1 MSAASDART
10 DAIVERLSSLRAVAL
25 FWIGFSLVFAAIQLL
40 SSSALT
46 LDSAV
51 TVENV
56 QRHLA
61 GGYQLRNPPLF
72 DWLYYF
78 ASQVFGEGI
87 LAHTVLRYVF
97 FSAIGILHYVAFRQ
111 VG

>member
-1 MSAASDART
+1 MTALERTSSDAT
-10 DAIVERLSSLRAVAL
+10 IERLSTPSAVAL
-25 FWIGFSLVFAAIQLL
+25 FWIGLSLVFAAIQLL
-40 SSSALT
+40 SSSTLT

-72 DWLYYF
+72 DWMYKTEPDLL
-78 ASQVFGEGI
+78 SGQ
-87 LAHTVLRYVF
+87 LARDSLVLCHRECESVKTGK
-97 FSAIGILHYVAFRQ
+97 AVA
-111 VG
+111 V